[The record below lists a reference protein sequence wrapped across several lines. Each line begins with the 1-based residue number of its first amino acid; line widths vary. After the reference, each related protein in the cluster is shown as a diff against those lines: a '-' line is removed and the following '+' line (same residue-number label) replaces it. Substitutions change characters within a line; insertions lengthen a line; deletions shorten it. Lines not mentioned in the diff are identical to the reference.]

1 MKKKLILALAMVL
14 ILIVASACNNTAAP
28 AEGQTATT
36 SQNAYARMQE
46 KKVMTVGIDPTI
58 ENIIFTEAGET
69 EPTGFIPDI
78 VRGFADELGVTV
90 KWEILEWSAMIAA
103 VNTGKV
109 DFIAANMNMRL
120 DREAAID
127 FSDPWL
133 VDSAM
138 WAVDIDSSY
147 QSVNDLQAPGTK
159 FGIAS
164 GSVYESLI
172 REQFPDAE
180 VVTLPLGTW
189 QEGLAT
195 GIIDVSMDDSIVFAG
210 PLTANP
216 DLRLLPDRGDS
227 YLYGFAF
234 ASGDKTVEVFNLYL
248 TKLKAF
254 GTYAELYDKWMGFEW
269 VPNYYGV
276 GY

>member
-1 MKKKLILALAMVL
+1 MKKSLVL
-14 ILIVASACNNTAAP
+14 LTVLVLLSMSLVACQTQAAAP
-28 AEGQTATT
+28 GTADVV
-36 SQNAYARMQE
+36 QNAYERMQ
-46 KKVMTVGIDPTI
+46 KNGYMTVGIDPTI
-58 ENIIFTEAGET
+58 ENIIFTEAGAD

-90 KWEILEWSAMIAA
+90 KWEILEWSAMLAA

-120 DREAAID
+120 DRESAID
-127 FSDPWL
+127 FSNPWL

-138 WAVDIDSSY
+138 WCVDKDSKY
-147 QSVNDLQAPGTK
+147 QSVEDLKAPGTK

-164 GSVYESLI
+164 GSVYEALVK
-172 REQFPDAE
+172 EQFPEAE
-180 VVTLPLGTW
+180 IVTLPLGTW
-189 QEGLAT
+189 QESLRSGV
-195 GIIDVSMDDSIVFAG
+195 IDVSMDDSIVFAG
-210 PLTANP
+210 PMTANP
-216 DLRLLPDRGDS
+216 NLRLLPERGDS

-254 GTYAELYDKWMGFEW
+254 GTYAELFENWMGFPWE
-269 VPNYYGV
+269 PNIFGV
-276 GY
+276 AY

>member
-1 MKKKLILALAMVL
+1 MKKSLVVILSLCMVL
-14 ILIVASACNNTAAP
+14 CFLVACSGSKG
-28 AEGQTATT
+28 EV
-36 SQNAYARMQE
+36 SEKQNAYDRILA
-46 KKVMTVGIDPTI
+46 KGHMTVGIDPTI
-58 ENIIFTEAGET
+58 ENIVFTEAGET

-78 VRGFADELGVTV
+78 VRGFAAEMEVKV
-90 KWEILEWSAMIAA
+90 KWEILEWSAMLTA

-138 WAVDIDSSY
+138 WCVAKDSKY
-147 QSVNDLQAPGTK
+147 KSVEDLMAPGTK

-172 REQFPDAE
+172 KEKFPKAE
-180 VVTLPLGTW
+180 IVVLPLGTW
-189 QEGLAT
+189 QEGLAS

-210 PLTANP
+210 PMTENP
-216 DLRLLPDRGDS
+216 NLRLLPERGDS

-254 GTYAELYDKWMGFEW
+254 GEYAKLYEKWMGFAW
-269 VPNYYGV
+269 QPNTFGV
-276 GY
+276 SY

>member
-1 MKKKLILALAMVL
+1 MKKVLATIMALALMV
-14 ILIVASACNNTAAP
+14 ACLAGCAGGN
-28 AEGQTATT
+28 TATT
-36 SQNAYARMQE
+36 ATEAVNSYDRIQKNGY
-46 KKVMTVGIDPTI
+46 MTVGIDPTI

-78 VRGFADELGVTV
+78 VRGFAEQLGVEV
-90 KWEILEWSAMIAA
+90 RWEILEWSAMLTA

-138 WAVDIDSSY
+138 WCVAKDSKY
-147 QSVNDLQAPGTK
+147 QTVEDLQEPGTK

-164 GSVYESLI
+164 GSVYEALI
-172 REQFPDAE
+172 AEQFPNAQI
-180 VVTLPLGTW
+180 VVLPLGTW
-189 QEGLAT
+189 QESLAS
-195 GIIDVSMDDSIVFAG
+195 GVIDVSMDDSIVFAG
-210 PLTANP
+210 PMTENEN
-216 DLRLLPDRGDS
+216 LRLLADRGES

-254 GTYAELYDKWMGFEW
+254 GTYAQLFKTWMGFDW
-269 VPNYYGV
+269 APITAGV
-276 GY
+276 AY

>member
-1 MKKKLILALAMVL
+1 MKKILVLVIALAM
-14 ILIVASACNNTAAP
+14 ILTAVSACSNSPAVNQTTTTA
-28 AEGQTATT
+28 
-36 SQNAYARMQE
+36 QNAYERIMAN
-46 KKVMTVGIDPTI
+46 KVMTVGIDPTI
-58 ENIIFTEAGET
+58 ENIIFTEAGED

-78 VRGFADELGVTV
+78 VRGFANELGVDV

-127 FSDPWL
+127 FSQPWL

-138 WAVDIDSSY
+138 WAVDINSSY
-147 QSVNDLQAPGTK
+147 QTVEDLQVPGTK

-172 REQFPDAE
+172 KENFPNAE
-180 VVTLPLGTW
+180 IVTLPLGTW

-210 PLTANP
+210 PMTANP
-216 DLRLLPDRGDS
+216 NLRLLPDRGDS

-248 TKLKAF
+248 TKMKAF
-254 GTYAELYDKWMGFEW
+254 GTYAELFEKWMGFEW
-269 VPNYYGV
+269 EPNYFGV

>member
-1 MKKKLILALAMVL
+1 MKKVFATLLALALL
-14 ILIVASACNNTAAP
+14 IACLTGCASGN
-28 AEGQTATT
+28 TATT
-36 SQNAYARMQE
+36 TTETVSSYDRIQKNGY
-46 KKVMTVGIDPTI
+46 MTVGIDPTI

-78 VRGFADELGVTV
+78 VNGFAEQLGVEV
-90 KWEILEWSAMIAA
+90 HWEILEWSAMLTA

-138 WAVDIDSSY
+138 WCVAKDSKY
-147 QSVNDLQAPGTK
+147 QTVEDLQEPGTK

-164 GSVYESLI
+164 GSVYEALI
-172 REQFPDAE
+172 TEQFPDAE
-180 VVTLPLGTW
+180 IVVLPLGTW
-189 QEGLAT
+189 QEALAS
-195 GIIDVSMDDSIVFAG
+195 GVIDVSMDDSIVFAG
-210 PLTANP
+210 PLTENAN
-216 DLRLLPDRGDS
+216 LRVLPDRGES

-254 GTYAELYDKWMGFEW
+254 GSYAELYKKWMGFEW
-269 VPNYYGV
+269 TPNTDGLAY
-276 GY
+276 

>member
-1 MKKKLILALAMVL
+1 MKRRIFVIFLVL
-14 ILIVASACNNTAAP
+14 TVVFSIIGCGNGNSAKGGGVT
-28 AEGQTATT
+28 QD
-36 SQNAYARMQE
+36 AYSRIIE
-46 KKVMTVGIDPTI
+46 KGYMTVGIDPTI
-58 ENIIFTEAGET
+58 ENIIFTDVGET

-78 VRGFADELGVTV
+78 IKGFAEELQVEV
-90 KWEILEWSAMIAA
+90 HWEILEWSAMLTA

-138 WAVDIDSSY
+138 WCVDKNSKY
-147 QSVNDLQAPGTK
+147 KSVEDLKESGTK
-159 FGIAS
+159 FGISS
-164 GSVYESLI
+164 GSVYEELVK
-172 REQFPDAE
+172 EQFPKAE
-180 VVTLPLGTW
+180 IVVLPLGTW
-189 QEGLAT
+189 QESLKSGV
-195 GIIDVSMDDSIVFAG
+195 IDVSMDDSIVFAG
-210 PLTANP
+210 PMTSNP
-216 DLRLLPDRGDS
+216 DLRLLPERGDS

-254 GTYAELYDKWMGFEW
+254 GEYSVLYEKWMGFPWE
-269 VPNYYGV
+269 PLTNGLAY
-276 GY
+276 